1 MATDTAAS
9 SGTNSAP
16 QSNPTRANGTKPA
29 ASSGSSGAAS
39 PSTGKPRAAKV
50 AASVGS
56 GLASATE
63 AKRFVLVGVG
73 GTALLAAIGTYRAGK
88 TPTPRIAV
96 GAVSAGVILAV
107 LAEVLPD
114 LAGALALLMLTT
126 AAFVTLRGGW
136 EGIAAATQ
144 IGA

>member
-1 MATDTAAS
+1 
-9 SGTNSAP
+9 
-16 QSNPTRANGTKPA
+16 
-29 ASSGSSGAAS
+29 
-39 PSTGKPRAAKV
+39 
-50 AASVGS
+50 
-56 GLASATE
+56 
-63 AKRFVLVGVG
+63 
-73 GTALLAAIGTYRAGK
+73 
-88 TPTPRIAV
+88 
-96 GAVSAGVILAV
+96 VILAV